1 MTTSLNKFGLVG
13 LVVLMAGGAFY
24 FFLRKDQSK
33 LYINEFMA
41 NNSSCCPDSLN
52 KVDEFEDW
60 IEIYN
65 PGSVAVD
72 IGGMY
77 FSQNK
82 EKPIG
87 YQISKKNPDLTTIEP
102 GGFLLLWADGD
113 QGRGTLHFGFRLD
126 QDGEFI
132 GLYDKDGRTI
142 DSISFK
148 EQKEN
153 ISFGR
158 STDGGESWKEFST
171 PTPGTTNQ

>member
-1 MTTSLNKFGLVG
+1 MTQSLNKFGLVG
-13 LVVLMAGGAFY
+13 LVILMAGGAAY
-24 FFLRKDQSK
+24 FSLRKDQPK

-52 KVDEFEDW
+52 KDDEFEDW

-65 PGSVAVD
+65 SGSVAID

-82 EKPIG
+82 EKPLG
-87 YQISKKNPDLTTIEP
+87 YQIPKNNADATTIEP

-113 QGRGTLHFGFRLD
+113 LSRGALHFGFKLD

-142 DSISFK
+142 DSITFQ

-158 STDGGESWKEFST
+158 SPDGGVLWKEFSLS
-171 PTPGTTNQ
+171 TPGKSNQ